1 MSIRTAIVRGSIDLG
16 ALLAEVQ
23 DTANGATLA
32 FLGHVRE
39 VNDGRAVT
47 GIEYSAYGDM
57 AERELA
63 AIAGECAREFGIAHL
78 VVEHRLGTLGLGE
91 ASIAIIVAHAHRA
104 AAYEASRFV
113 IEEVKRRLP
122 VWKREGYVDGSSDW
136 VNANGTPEKQQ
147 SQTAAREHQT

>member
-1 MSIRTAIVRGSIDLG
+1 MSIRTAIVRRPIDVG

-23 DTANGATLA
+23 DRGTGATLA
-32 FLGHVRE
+32 FLGRVRE

-78 VVEHRLGTLGLGE
+78 VVEHRLGTLWIG
-91 ASIAIIVAHAHRA
+91 
-104 AAYEASRFV
+104 
-113 IEEVKRRLP
+113 
-122 VWKREGYVDGSSDW
+122 
-136 VNANGTPEKQQ
+136 
-147 SQTAAREHQT
+147 